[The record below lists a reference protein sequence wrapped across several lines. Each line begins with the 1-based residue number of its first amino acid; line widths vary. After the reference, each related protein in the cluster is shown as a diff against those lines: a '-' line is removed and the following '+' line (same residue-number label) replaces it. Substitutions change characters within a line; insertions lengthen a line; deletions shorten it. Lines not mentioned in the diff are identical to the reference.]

1 MTELIAARFP
11 DQLALVQ
18 EIFSEYAAS
27 LGVDL
32 SFQDF
37 DAELAALP
45 GKYASPKGCILLAFD
60 AGQLVACGAMRP
72 IDDTTAE
79 MKRLYVRPAG
89 RGQQLGRRLAERL
102 CELARE
108 AGYLR
113 IRLDTLPEMKAAQ
126 QLYASL
132 GFTSIPPYV
141 FNPVPGTQF
150 LQRELGPH

>member
-1 MTELIAARFP
+1 MELITARFP
-11 DQLALVQ
+11 EHLQLVR

-37 DAELAALP
+37 EAELANLP
-45 GKYASPKGCILLAFD
+45 GKYVAPRGGILLAFEAD
-60 AGQLVACGAMRP
+60 QLLACAALRP
-72 IDDTTAE
+72 LDDTTAE

-89 RGQQLGRRLAERL
+89 RGQQLGRRLAEQI
-102 CELARE
+102 CDIARD

-113 IRLDTLPEMKAAQ
+113 IRLDTMPDMKAAL

-132 GFTSIPPYV
+132 GFEAIPAYV
-141 FNPVPGTQF
+141 FNPVQGTQF
-150 LQRELGPH
+150 LQRVLRES